1 MHTLLSHLTQHE
13 PAGRQKQ
20 PAAENLLS
28 GKYPAAK
35 FVTGIG
41 TYQHLALK
49 TVEKPLIR
57 MLKKEGPVVENFY
70 RWVFNNST
78 NRLPTRF
85 STSHNDSNN
94 LIISVVSKLLTFQPL
109 KQKHQIIKIK
119 ELYL

>member
-1 MHTLLSHLTQHE
+1 M
-13 PAGRQKQ
+13 
-20 PAAENLLS
+20 
-28 GKYPAAK
+28 
-35 FVTGIG
+35 
-41 TYQHLALK
+41 
-49 TVEKPLIR
+49 
-57 MLKKEGPVVENFY
+57 ENFY
-70 RWVFNNST
+70 RWVFNNSN